1 MANGGV
7 VDYMWNIFW
16 VFLMLT
22 LLMPLLK
29 KKLLDIARLK
39 LISKTVKEKNKGWL
53 SGLTYVL
60 AKNR

>member
-39 LISKTVKEKNKGWL
+39 LIPKTVKEKNKGGL

>member
-39 LISKTVKEKNKGWL
+39 LISKTVKEKNKGGL

>member
-39 LISKTVKEKNKGWL
+39 LTPKTVKEKNKGGL

>member
-39 LISKTVKEKNKGWL
+39 LTPKTVKEKTKGGL